1 MVNEAGE
8 GIRGKRERTYLAARA
23 ALTASATRAFG
34 AGAFTHVAD
43 GIL

>member
-1 MVNEAGE
+1 MNEAGQE
-8 GIRGKRERTYLAARA
+8 IRGKRKRTYLAARA
-23 ALTASATRAFG
+23 ALAASAARAFG